1 MNAPEL
7 AQIRGQHSDHRRD
20 ERDICMER
28 CTMPRREDKEGVRA
42 GGKCPAEGREG
53 RERPANRRPVI
64 KGDI

>member
-42 GGKCPAEGREG
+42 GGKCQRVENARQ
-53 RERPANRRPVI
+53 I
-64 KGDI
+64 DIR